1 MNRILVIALSSLML
15 VTAPTWAGGNHPA
28 SNSPAAGMPD
38 GTSAAF
44 LSNVMSSEDDC
55 GGVRYSATLTFTGR
69 INDGNGLDLIWFTI
83 YDDMQEKFGQ
93 AFSAPVGQTRVFSIF
108 AEYPGGVG
116 AAAPGVAILVG
127 DNRGGGNLIQIDPFF
142 PGRISGCSIGGTAPA
157 LAFNPASGLTI
168 PYTSTGTAAPIA
180 VSNGGGG
187 SGSGPVAT
195 TTLTACTISGG
206 GAAFPTTSFN
216 PAISVIANASPSPGV
231 INLPNCVPQSVA
243 VNAMLDCQERRG
255 VGGQPIVRRWTLACP
270 AGVVLPPP
278 RIQQPSLAVVSVS
291 GGFPDAGSGSPILS
305 RNGSKV
311 IFNSDAGNLVSGD
324 SNGRKDVFLRDR
336 MAGTTTRV
344 SAVAEALNS
353 GAQESFNEPSVSP
366 NATTVAFTGSSGQV
380 YASVDGLGRRI
391 SASASGT
398 PGNGPSGRSAAPG
411 DGKLVFFNSQATNLL
426 SGSDGNGNT
435 QDIFV
440 KDLNTEAVILISRGP
455 NDEPADGPSFA
466 PSASADGQT
475 IVFSTLA
482 TNIVPGSSPNPGGF
496 SENFDAVTAPALPV
510 NWSAS
515 SPFPGNGVRWQSTSS
530 GTPAANSPPNSV
542 VVDEEDTITDKLL
555 IGPPLRV
562 TAVPFTLSFQLYFN
576 VESTFDGVVLEVS
589 VNGGSYMD
597 VTALGGTFTSNGY
610 TGVISQNF
618 FSPIAGRNAWTGN
631 SGGFVPVTLSHP
643 GNAAI
648 ATGSQLRF
656 RWRMATD
663 SSVGG
668 LGARLDSVTAT
679 NLVLATVQQST
690 LPRGVKAGTIQQAT
704 MMRGGGFGQSRFYL
718 SRNLSSGELGN
729 GDSTNV
735 KITPD
740 GRFGVFQSLATNLI
754 SGDTNGLSDIY
765 RFEIANNAVVSLERV
780 SVSKTGV
787 QANGASRNATIT
799 DDGLFVT
806 FETDATNLAD
816 ADNNG
821 ASDVMI
827 KSLLTGDVIR
837 QNSSST
843 GQEPNGPSTV
853 PVVSGDGSTIVFG
866 SGATNLSP
874 GDNNNATD
882 IFTAGLTTNAPRD
895 EPGFEGFPLP
905 FAGAAFPNC
914 PGGYFVAAID
924 DGPGAGL
931 TPGIFG
937 LELLLNP
944 PGTQRLEGGLNFGGL
959 VDGSQVAFAGFN
971 FQNAANEP
979 QRLNLSMTGAPA
991 SNQAGSLPVRI
1002 KVIRQ
1007 PAANVNELILETTA
1021 SLNLA
1026 TPFTR
1031 SLELTPAY
1039 YVVTVAPEGAA
1050 SVPGGAADGEVFV
1063 SATTQFVDRP
1073 GGGFFA
1079 GAVVGGYHAAH
1090 PFGGVS
1096 GFAAICLGDQ
1106 HSSTARVLSAPTYG
1120 ASGARDLR
1128 LRLLDFQGQTLISIP

>member
-1 MNRILVIALSSLML
+1 MNKILILALSSLL
-15 VTAPTWAGGNHPA
+15 TCASAAQAQSNAPA
-28 SNSPAAGMPD
+28 SRAGINPEP
-38 GTSAAF
+38 SASSAF
-44 LSNVMSSEDDC
+44 LSNVMSSADSC
-55 GGVRYSATLTFTGR
+55 GGVRYSATLTFTGT
-69 INDGNGLDLIWFTI
+69 INDGNGLDVVWFTI
-83 YDDMQEKFGQ
+83 YDDMQEKFAQ
-93 AFSAPVGQTRVFSIF
+93 AFSAPVGQTRQFSVS
-108 AEYPGGVG
+108 AEYPGGIG
-116 AAAPGVAILVG
+116 AAAPGIAVLVG
-127 DNRGGGNLIQIDPFF
+127 ETRGGGQLINIDPYF
-142 PGRISGCSIGGTAPA
+142 PNQIGGCSIGGTAPA
-157 LAFNPASGLTI
+157 LAFSPASGLSI
-168 PYTSTGTAAPIA
+168 PYTSTGTATPIA

-195 TTLTACTISGG
+195 TTLRACTISNG
-206 GAAFPTTSFN
+206 GAAFAVTSFN
-216 PAISVIANASPSPGV
+216 PGISVIGNASPTPSV
-231 INLPNCVPQSVA
+231 LNLPNCVPQSVA
-243 VNAMLDCQERRG
+243 VSASLRCIENRG
-255 VGGQPIVRRWTLACP
+255 PDGPDINRQWTLACP

-278 RIQQPSLAVVSVS
+278 RIQQPSLAVISVT

-336 MAGTTTRV
+336 TAGTTTRV
-344 SAVAEALNS
+344 SAVAEALNA

-366 NATTVAFTGSSGQV
+366 DASTVAFTGSSGQV
-380 YASVDGLGRRI
+380 YASVNGLGRRI
-391 SASASGT
+391 SASANGT

-411 DGKLVFFNSQATNLL
+411 DGMLVFFESQASNLL
-426 SGSDGNGNT
+426 NGPDGNGNT
-435 QDIFV
+435 RDIFV
-440 KDLNTEAVILISRGP
+440 KDLNSESVILISRGP

-466 PSASADGQT
+466 PSAAADGQT

-496 SENFDAVTAPALPV
+496 SENFDGVSVPNLPV

-515 SPFPGNGVRWQSTSS
+515 NPFAGNGVRWQTISS
-530 GTPAANSPPNSV
+530 GTPSAHSAPNSV
-542 VVDEEDTITDKLL
+542 VVDDEATITDKVLV
-555 IGPPLRV
+555 GPPLRV
-562 TAVPFTLSFQLYFN
+562 TAVPFALNFQLFFN
-576 VESTFDGVVLEVS
+576 VESSFDGVVLEVS

-597 VTALGGTFTSNGY
+597 VTALGGSFSSNGY

-631 SGGFVPVTLSHP
+631 SGGYVPVTLTHP

-668 LGARLDSVTAT
+668 VGARLDSITSS
-679 NLVLATVQQST
+679 NLVLATVQQAV
-690 LPRGVKAGTIQQAT
+690 LPRGIKAGTIQQAT

-718 SRNLSSGELGN
+718 SRNLTSGELGN

-754 SGDTNGLSDIY
+754 NGDSNGVSDIY
-765 RFEIANNAVVSLERV
+765 RFEVANNALVSLERV

-816 ADNNG
+816 TDNNG

-827 KSLLTGDVIR
+827 KSLLTGDVVR
-837 QNSSST
+837 QNASST

-882 IFTAGLTTNAPRD
+882 IFTAGLTTNAPQD
-895 EPGFEGFPLP
+895 EPSFTGFPLP
-905 FAGAAFPNC
+905 AAGSAFPSC

-924 DGPGAGL
+924 DGPGPGL

-937 LELLLNP
+937 LNLILNP
-944 PGTQRLEGGLNFGGL
+944 PGTLRLEGGLNFGGSF
-959 VDGSQVAFAGFN
+959 DGSQAAFAGFN
-971 FQNAANEP
+971 VQNELNEP
-979 QRLNLSMTGAPA
+979 QRLDLTINGNPA
-991 SNQAGSLPVRI
+991 NNIAGSLLVRI

-1007 PAANVNELILETTA
+1007 PSAGVNELVFETTTNLSIA
-1021 SLNLA
+1021 QAYTQSL
-1026 TPFTR
+1026 TIQPGFH
-1031 SLELTPAY
+1031 
-1039 YVVTVAPEGAA
+1039 VVTVAPEGAA
-1050 SVPGGAADGEVFV
+1050 SVPGGAADGQVYV
-1063 SATTQFVDRP
+1063 SLLSQFVNRP
-1073 GGGFFA
+1073 GGGFF
-1079 GAVVGGYHAAH
+1079 GGVVVGGYHSAP
-1090 PFGGVS
+1090 PFGDNS
-1096 GFAAICLGDQ
+1096 GFASFCLGTQ
-1106 HSSTARVLSAPTYG
+1106 HSATAQLLSAPTYG

-1128 LRLLDFQGQTLISIP
+1128 LRLLDFQNQTVISVP

>member
-1 MNRILVIALSSLML
+1 MNRILIFALTSLLMC
-15 VTAPTWAGGNHPA
+15 A
-28 SNSPAAGMPD
+28 
-38 GTSAAF
+38 SAAQAQSNAPATRAGVTPEPNASSAF
-44 LSNVMSSEDDC
+44 LTNVVSSADSC
-55 GGVRYSATLTFTGR
+55 GGVRYSANLTFTGT
-69 INDGNGLDLIWFTI
+69 INDGNNLDLVWFTI
-83 YDDMQEKFGQ
+83 FDDMQEKFAQ
-93 AFSAPVGQTRVFSIF
+93 AFSAPVGQTRSFSVSV
-108 AEYPGGVG
+108 EYPGGIGTV
-116 AAAPGVAILVG
+116 APGIAVLVG
-127 DNRGGGNLIQIDPFF
+127 ETRGGGQLINIDPFF
-142 PGRISGCSIGGTAPA
+142 PNQISGCSIGGTAPA

-168 PYTSTGTAAPIA
+168 PYSSTGIANPIA

-195 TTLTACTISGG
+195 TTLSACTISNG

-216 PAISVIANASPSPGV
+216 PGISVIANASPSPSV
-231 INLPNCVPQSVA
+231 LNLPNCVPQSSTVSA
-243 VNAMLDCQERRG
+243 SLRCIENRG
-255 VGGQPIVRRWTLACP
+255 PDGPDINRQWTLTCP

-278 RIQQPSLAVVSVS
+278 AIQQPSLAVISVT

-305 RNGSKV
+305 RTGSKV

-324 SNGRKDVFLRDR
+324 TNGRKDVFLRDR
-336 MAGTTTRV
+336 VAGTTTRI

-366 NATTVAFTGSSGQV
+366 DASTVAFTGSSGQV
-380 YASVDGLGRRI
+380 YASVNGLGRRI
-391 SASASGT
+391 SASAGGT

-411 DGKLVFFNSQATNLL
+411 DGMLVFFDSQASNLL
-426 SGSDGNGNT
+426 SGSDGNGST
-435 QDIFV
+435 KDIFV
-440 KDLNTEAVILISRGP
+440 KDLNSEGVILISRGP

-482 TNIVPGSSPNPGGF
+482 TNIVPGGIPNPGGF
-496 SENFDAVTAPALPV
+496 SQNFDGVTAPTLPV

-515 SPFPGNGVRWQSTSS
+515 SPFPGNGVRWQTTSS
-530 GTPAANSPPNSV
+530 GTPAANSSPNAV
-542 VVDEEDTITDKLL
+542 VVDEEDTVTDKLL
-555 IGPPLRV
+555 IGPPVRV
-562 TAVPFTLSFQLYFN
+562 TAVPFTLNFQLFFN
-576 VESTFDGVVLEVS
+576 VESSFDGVVLEVS

-597 VTALGGTFTSNGY
+597 VTMLGGTFSSNGY
-610 TGVISQNF
+610 TGTISQNF
-618 FSPIAGRNAWTGN
+618 FSPIGGRSAWTGN
-631 SGGFVPVTLSHP
+631 SGGFVPVTLTHP

-648 ATGSQLRF
+648 AAGSELRF

-668 LGARLDSVTAT
+668 VGARVDSVTSS
-679 NLVLATVQQST
+679 NLVLATVQQAT
-690 LPRGVKAGTIQQAT
+690 LPAGVKAGTIQQAT

-735 KITPD
+735 KVTPD
-740 GRFGVFQSLATNLI
+740 GRFGVFESLATNLI
-754 SGDTNGLSDIY
+754 GGDSNGVSDIY

-799 DDGLFVT
+799 DDGQFVT

-821 ASDVMI
+821 SSDVMI

-882 IFTAGLTTNAPRD
+882 IFTAGLTTNAPQD
-895 EPGFEGFPLP
+895 EPSFTAFPLP
-905 FAGAAFPNC
+905 VAGAAFPNC
-914 PGGYFVAAID
+914 PAGYFVALVE

-937 LELLLNP
+937 LAFELDA

-959 VDGSQVAFAGFN
+959 VDGSQAAFAGFN

-979 QRLNLSMTGAPA
+979 QRLDLTMIGAPS
-991 SNQAGSLPVRI
+991 SNRDASLPVRI

-1007 PAANVNELILETTA
+1007 PAPNVNEVVLDITA
-1021 SLNLA
+1021 SLTIA
-1026 TPFTR
+1026 TQFTR
-1031 SLELTPAY
+1031 SIELTPAY

-1050 SVPGGAADGEVFV
+1050 SVPGGAADGEVYV
-1063 SATTQFVDRP
+1063 SATTQFVGRP

-1079 GAVVGGYHAAH
+1079 GAVVGGYHAVH

-1096 GFAAICLGDQ
+1096 GYAAICLGDQ
-1106 HSSTARVLSAPTYG
+1106 HSGTARVLSAPTYG
-1120 ASGARDLR
+1120 AAGARDLR
-1128 LRLLDFQGQTLISIP
+1128 LRLLDFQDQTLISVP